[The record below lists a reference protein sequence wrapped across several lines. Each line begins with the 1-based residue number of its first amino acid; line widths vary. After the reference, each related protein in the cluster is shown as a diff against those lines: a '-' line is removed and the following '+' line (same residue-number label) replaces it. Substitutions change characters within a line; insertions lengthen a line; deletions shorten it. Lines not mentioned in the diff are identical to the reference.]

1 MVATTSPIVLLSK
14 HIKMTAKTAEKALIK
29 IVSLFRICITIM
41 YKNNDVNAK
50 STISKLIFGNI
61 PPTKLP
67 ITFATVHDKRE

>member
-1 MVATTSPIVLLSK
+1 MPKDDAVEFQHVKFTYPDTKKAVLK
-14 HIKMTAKTAEKALIK
+14 
-29 IVSLFRICITIM
+29 
-41 YKNNDVNAK
+41 DVNFTVKKGSWTSLIGHNGSGK